1 MKPAKLLLPAIF
13 VALFTIT
20 VSVGSS
26 AADLPN
32 PALIVLVKG
41 ANELAIVE
49 PTTLKIIARV
59 ATGEGPHEV
68 ALSPDDKTAFVSNYG
83 ARTPGNSISV
93 IDLATQRETKRVD
106 LGPVRRPH
114 GMEESGGKVYFTAE
128 VNRLVGRYDPQSGTV
143 DWLMGTGQTGTH
155 MLVVTGDA
163 SKIFT
168 SNIGSDSL
176 TMFVRGANGNWNATA
191 IPVGK
196 GPEGIALSPDGKEV
210 WSAHSRDGG
219 VSIIDAT
226 SGKVVQTLSVMT
238 KRSNRVRFTPDGKR
252 VLISDLAGG
261 EVLVFDAASRQ
272 VLKHIQLP
280 GQPEGILIT
289 PDGARAFVGLGNA
302 NAVAVVDLK
311 TMTMTG
317 KIDTG
322 AETDG
327 LAWLQR

>member
-1 MKPAKLLLPAIF
+1 MMARRILLISCLAAVF
-13 VALFTIT
+13 VLSAQSF
-20 VSVGSS
+20 

-41 ANELAIVE
+41 ANELAIVD
-49 PTTLKIIARV
+49 PISLKIVARV
-59 ATGEGPHEV
+59 PTGEAPHEV
-68 ALSPDDKTAFVSNYG
+68 ALSTDGKTAFVSNYG
-83 ARTPGNSISV
+83 ARTPGNSLSV
-93 IDLATQRETKRVD
+93 IDFATLKEIKRAD

-114 GMEESGGKVYFTAE
+114 GMVESGGKVYFTAE
-128 VNRLVGRYDPQSGTV
+128 SNRLVGRYDPQSDTV

-155 MLVVTGDA
+155 MLVITRDE
-163 SKIFT
+163 SRIFT

-176 TMFVRGANGNWNATA
+176 TMFERAANGAWNVAA

-219 VSIIDAT
+219 LSVIDVA
-226 SGKVVQTLSVMT
+226 SGKVIQTVPLGT
-238 KRSNRVRFTPDGKR
+238 KRSNRVQFTPDGKR

-261 EVLVFDAASRQ
+261 ELLVVDAASRQ
-272 VLKHIQLP
+272 VQHRIQLP
-280 GQPEGILIT
+280 GQPEGILVT

-302 NAVAVVDLK
+302 NAVAVADLN
-311 TMTMTG
+311 TLQMIG

-327 LAWLQR
+327 LAWSKR

>member
-1 MKPAKLLLPAIF
+1 MKRQCFAVLACSI
-13 VALFTIT
+13 ALFSIAM
-20 VSVGSS
+20 SIPCS

-41 ANELAIVE
+41 ANELAIVD
-49 PTTLKIIARV
+49 PTSLKVLARV
-59 ATGEGPHEV
+59 PTGEAPHEV
-68 ALSPDDKTAFVSNYG
+68 ALSADGKTAFVSNYG

-93 IDLATQRETKRVD
+93 IDLATQREIKRVD

-114 GMEESGGKVYFTAE
+114 GMVENGGKLYFTAE
-128 VNRLVGRYDPQSGTV
+128 FSRLIGRYDPQAGAV

-155 MLVVTGDA
+155 MLVVTGDG

-168 SNIGSDSL
+168 SNIGSDSVTL
-176 TMFVRGANGNWNATA
+176 FDRAANGNWNVTA
-191 IPVGK
+191 IAVGK

-219 VSIIDAT
+219 ISIIDVAT
-226 SGKVVQTLSVMT
+226 GKVVQTLAANT
-238 KRSNRVRFTPDGKR
+238 KRSNRARFTPDGKR
-252 VLISDLAGG
+252 VLISDIGG
-261 EVLVFDAASRQ
+261 EVLVFGAASRQ
-272 VLKHIQLP
+272 VLKHIPLP

-289 PDGARAFVGLGNA
+289 PDGARAFVGLGSA

-317 KIDTG
+317 KFDTG

-327 LAWLQR
+327 LAWAQQ

>member
-1 MKPAKLLLPAIF
+1 MKSQKLLLPAIL
-13 VALFTIT
+13 VAWFA
-20 VSVGSS
+20 VASACS
-26 AADLPN
+26 AAELPN

-49 PTTLKIIARV
+49 PTTFKILARV
-59 ATGEGPHEV
+59 ATGEAPHEV
-68 ALSPDDKTAFVSNYG
+68 ALSADGKTAFVSNYG
-83 ARTPGNSISV
+83 ARTPGNSLSV
-93 IDLATQRETKRVD
+93 IDLATQKEIKRVD

-114 GMEESGGKVYFTAE
+114 GMEQSGGKIYFTAE
-128 VNRLVGRYDPQSGTV
+128 ANRLAGRYDPQSGNV

-155 MLVVTGDA
+155 MLVVTPDE

-168 SNIGSDSL
+168 ANIGSDSL
-176 TMFVRGANGNWNATA
+176 TMFERAANGNWNATA

-219 VSIIDAT
+219 VSIIDTA
-226 SGKVVQTLSVMT
+226 SGKVVQTLSAGT

-252 VLISDLAGG
+252 VLVSDIGG

-272 VLKHIQLP
+272 VLKHIPLP
-280 GQPEGILIT
+280 GQPEGILVT
-289 PDGARAFVGLGNA
+289 PDSARAFVGLGSA
-302 NAVAVVDLK
+302 NAVAIVDLK

-327 LAWLQR
+327 LAWSQR

>member
-1 MKPAKLLLPAIF
+1 MKSPKLVLLACLLA
-13 VALFTIT
+13 VLA
-20 VSVGSS
+20 VSPCS
-26 AADLPN
+26 AAELPN

-41 ANELAIVE
+41 ANELAIVD
-49 PTTLKIIARV
+49 PASLKILARV
-59 ATGEGPHEV
+59 PTGEAPHEV
-68 ALSPDDKTAFVSNYG
+68 ALSTDGKTAFVSNYG

-93 IDLATQRETKRVD
+93 IDLAAQREIKRVD

-114 GMEESGGKVYFTAE
+114 GMAESGGKVYFTAE
-128 VNRLVGRYDPQSGTV
+128 FNRLVGRYDPQSGTV
-143 DWLMGTGQTGTH
+143 DWLMGTGQSGTH
-155 MLVVTGDA
+155 MLVVTRDE

-176 TMFVRGANGNWNATA
+176 TMFERGANGNWNVSA

-196 GPEGIALSPDGKEV
+196 GPEGIALSSDGKEL

-219 VSIIDAT
+219 VTIIDAV
-226 SGKVVQTLSVMT
+226 SGKVVQTLSTMT
-238 KRSNRVRFTPDGKR
+238 KRSNRMRFTPDGKR
-252 VLISDLAGG
+252 VLISDLSGG
-261 EVLVFDAASRQ
+261 EVLVLDVASRK
-272 VLKHIQLP
+272 VLQRIQLP

-302 NAVAVVDLK
+302 NAVAVIDLK

-317 KIDTG
+317 KFDTG

-327 LAWLQR
+327 LAWTQR